1 MSAELITYLII
12 THASLGGLAL
22 LSGLVAIITKKGSK
36 PHKLAGKL
44 FFWFMLSSAVMAM
57 FISVQEGH
65 ENPFLFAIGIFSI
78 YLIVSGRLAIRYKIP
93 EINLIGDRI
102 LALCMLIVGLGMIV
116 LPVIMLEKLNIVLTV
131 FGSTGIYLSIQ
142 DLIQFRN
149 KEKLAKNWLQA
160 HIGKMMGGYIAA
172 VTAFV
177 VVNQFLPPL
186 LSWLGAP
193 VIGTVFIFY
202 WIRRIS

>member
-1 MSAELITYLII
+1 MSAELIIYLII